1 MSIEWK
7 KKLSSRKF
15 WAAVANFIVNVV
27 TFCLCPSGSP
37 ERITALVLSFGGFVA
52 YIVAEGMVDAANKP
66 AATQAEPDGAIEFT
80 AEPDRAIGF
89 TAEPEFDTRGE
100 GL

>member
-1 MSIEWK
+1 MNAEWK
-7 KKLSSRKF
+7 QKLSSRKF

-27 TFCLCPSGSP
+27 TFCLSPSGSP

-52 YIVAEGMVDAANKP
+52 YIVAEGMVDAARVEK
-66 AATQAEPDGAIEFT
+66 TETDETVVI
-80 AEPDRAIGF
+80 
-89 TAEPEFDTRGE
+89 AEPEYDTEGE

>member
-1 MSIEWK
+1 MNIEWK

-27 TFCLCPSGSP
+27 TFCLAPSGSP

-52 YIVAEGMVDAANKP
+52 YIVAEGIVDATNKP
-66 AATQAEPDGAIEFT
+66 AAAQTETATETQTG
-80 AEPDRAIGF
+80 AIGF
-89 TAEPEFDTRGE
+89 EVERYNTEGE

>member
-1 MSIEWK
+1 MIDWK

-15 WAAVANFIVNVV
+15 WAAVANFAVNVV
-27 TFCLCPSGSP
+27 TFCLSPSGSP

-52 YIVAEGMVDAANKP
+52 YIVAEGLVDAAREKE
-66 AATQAEPDGAIEFT
+66 TVEI
-80 AEPDRAIGF
+80 IGSADVE
-89 TAEPEFDTRGE
+89 TAEPEYDTQGE

>member
-27 TFCLCPSGSP
+27 TFCLSPSGSP

-52 YIVAEGMVDAANKP
+52 YIVAEGLVDAAREKE
-66 AATQAEPDGAIEFT
+66 TVQIIEAE
-80 AEPDRAIGF
+80 AE
-89 TAEPEFDTRGE
+89 TEPVYDTEGE